1 MEQLTIESYGKINLA
16 LDVLYKRE
24 DGYHE
29 LNTVMQQISLKDKLI
44 FKEIDSGIIVESRG
58 LKIPLDSTNLVCRAW
73 EYMKDLSGI
82 DKGIHITIEKNIP
95 VAAGLA
101 GGSSN
106 GAATLKAL
114 NQLWNLNLS
123 LEELMEIGV
132 KLGADIPFCLL
143 GGTALAQGIGEI
155 LTPLQSFNDVYIL
168 LGNPGIGVSTEYAY
182 SKLKLEEKKDTDVSK
197 LISCMD
203 IKDLKCV
210 GSSLENI
217 MEEPIIEENPII
229 KEIKD
234 NMLASGALGTLMSG
248 SGPTVFGLYQDEH
261 SITQAKQKLL
271 EIIDKVYICKTI

>member
-1 MEQLTIESYGKINLA
+1 MEPLIIESYGKINLG
-16 LDVLYKRE
+16 LDVLYKRA

-44 FKEIDSGIIVESRG
+44 FKEIDSGIKVESRG
-58 LKIPLDSTNLVCRAW
+58 LKIPLDSTNLVYRAW
-73 EYMKDLSGI
+73 ELLKELSGI
-82 DKGIHITIEKNIP
+82 EKGIHITIEKNIP

-123 LEELMEIGV
+123 IEELMKIGV

-143 GGTALAQGIGEI
+143 GGTALAEGIGDI
-155 LTPLQSFNDVYIL
+155 LTPLKSFNNVHIL
-168 LGNPGIGVSTEYAY
+168 LGNPGLGVSTEYAY
-182 SKLKLEEKKDTDVSK
+182 SKLELEEKKDIDISK

-203 IKDLKCV
+203 KKDLKCV

-217 MEEPIIEENPII
+217 MERTIIEENPII

-248 SGPTVFGLYQDEH
+248 SGPTVFGLYEDEQ
-261 SITQAKQKLL
+261 SIKNAKQKLL

>member
-29 LNTVMQQISLKDKLI
+29 LNTVMQQISLKDKLT

-182 SKLKLEEKKDTDVSK
+182 SKLKLEEKKDIDVSK

-217 MEEPIIEENPII
+217 MEEPIIEENTII

>member
-29 LNTVMQQISLKDKLI
+29 LNTVMQQISLKDKLT

-82 DKGIHITIEKNIP
+82 EKGIHITIEKNIP

-123 LEELMEIGV
+123 LEELMKIGV
-132 KLGADIPFCLL
+132 RLGADIPFCLL

-182 SKLKLEEKKDTDVSK
+182 SKLKLEQKKDIDVSK

-217 MEEPIIEENPII
+217 MEEPIIEENTII